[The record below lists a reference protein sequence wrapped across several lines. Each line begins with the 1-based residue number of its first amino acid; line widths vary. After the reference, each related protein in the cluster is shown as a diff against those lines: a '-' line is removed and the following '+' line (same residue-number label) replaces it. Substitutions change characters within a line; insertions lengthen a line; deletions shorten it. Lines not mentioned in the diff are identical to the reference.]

1 MKAVQQAAKAAHF
14 WALGEAGG
22 SPPAGGAPHQVLL
35 EHPVPPNFCC
45 WQGTARAGWD
55 AVVVGSSQ
63 GLPHVWG
70 MLKACGRQVWAPEA
84 LSFHPR
90 APASHPTNTFLHT
103 LRHHSVSLN
112 IYPNFTALAAGKNE
126 LPECST
132 ATDRINA
139 QEEFVLCFPC
149 VSPQQIRCGGLS
161 TSYERDSLL
170 LPSLACH
177 CFAVLGQTAACL
189 RLAVFWLTNGD
200 EMPACLVVLCSS
212 RRNCK
217 YFETVGWKE

>member
-1 MKAVQQAAKAAHF
+1 MGLLQQVVPPIRCF
-14 WALGEAGG
+14 WGTL
-22 SPPAGGAPHQVLL
+22 SPPISAAGWAQAEQGGMLRWWGAPRESHMS
-35 EHPVPPNFCC
+35 E
-45 WQGTARAGWD
+45 
-55 AVVVGSSQ
+55 
-63 GLPHVWG
+63 

-189 RLAVFWLTNGD
+189 RLAVF
-200 EMPACLVVLCSS
+200 
-212 RRNCK
+212 
-217 YFETVGWKE
+217 